1 LPEKP
6 TVILSRPN
14 VDEPPVTVAAG
25 NDSAETSIEGNGHT
39 RLVSELGLELTHIN
53 GVEAVSEHILARLG
67 TSFNLVWA
75 ALSLHPT
82 AGGRLF
88 QWGDCSAAELAQKFA
103 GVSSSP
109 DSRRFTGHGSAQILP
124 LSAGGINLGEL
135 MVGPRRSGAGWSNND
150 RSLLI
155 AIVPLLALSLQRAEL
170 LAELEDQAVALG
182 ERERELAALSRQLMR
197 AQEEE
202 RARIAQELHD
212 DPLQRAILLSR
223 RMALATDTP
232 EIRRW
237 RTAVTEIGDGLQAIC
252 AGLRP
257 RVLDD
262 FGLVAGLEWLI
273 ESLQAQ
279 GDTVIQL
286 AAETKDGSSFGR
298 LAADLE
304 LALFRIAQESLNNCL
319 KHADATRVVVILWRE
334 GPLIRLSVS
343 DNGRGCADLQ
353 NRDSARL
360 RLGMVGM
367 AERVRPWGGRVQMG
381 PGSNGGTMVVAEV
394 TLGTGEHAA

>member
-1 LPEKP
+1 LPEKS
-6 TVILSRPN
+6 TVILNRSDVDDLPVSR
-14 VDEPPVTVAAG
+14 AAR
-25 NDSAETSIEGNGHT
+25 NDPAQTWVEDRGYTT
-39 RLVSELGLELTHIN
+39 LMSELGLELTHIS
-53 GVEAVSEHILARLG
+53 GVEAVAEHVLARLG
-67 TSFNLVWA
+67 ASFNLVWA
-75 ALSLHPT
+75 ALSLHTT

-88 QWGDCSAAELAQKFA
+88 RWGDCSAADLAPKFG
-103 GVSSSP
+103 GVSSAP
-109 DSRRFTGHGSAQILP
+109 DSLRFIGDGSAQITL
-124 LSAGGINLGEL
+124 LLAGGINLGEL
-135 MVGPRRSGAGWSNND
+135 MVGPRRSGAGWSDAD
-150 RSLLI
+150 RSLLV
-155 AIVPLLALSLQRAEL
+155 AIVPLLALSLQRVEL

-182 ERERELAALSRQLMR
+182 ERERELTALSRQLMR

-223 RMALATDTP
+223 RLALAADSP

-286 AAETKDGSSFGR
+286 AAETTDGTAFGR
-298 LAADLE
+298 LASDLE

-319 KHADATRVVVILWRE
+319 KHADATRIIVILWRE

-343 DNGRGCADLQ
+343 DNGRGCGELQ
-353 NRDSARL
+353 HHESARL

-367 AERVRPWGGRVQMG
+367 AERVRPWGGRVQMS
-381 PGSNGGTMVVAEV
+381 PGSNGGTQVVAEL
-394 TLGTGEHAA
+394 TLGNETHAA